1 MAIRVPCTSTPLHS
15 AAYGGPSSSRCY
27 GFASS
32 MSQTL
37 SAAGGWSC
45 FILVRSTQF
54 LELYCPL
61 QIHAQCGVDIHV
73 CMISLHSFL
82 LSKPLGVWLSLT
94 LFFEFYRRHLWSVA
108 SPIWAL
114 MVGRFCQPQM
124 WVSRILPISQ
134 LVVVRFCCHRQVT
147 SLPCMQE

>member
-94 LFFEFYRRHLWSVA
+94 LFFLSFTGAICGQLHRLFGHWWLVAFANLRCGYPESSPSRSLWWSVFA
-108 SPIWAL
+108 AID
-114 MVGRFCQPQM
+114 R
-124 WVSRILPISQ
+124 
-134 LVVVRFCCHRQVT
+134 
-147 SLPCMQE
+147 